1 MKELDRAVAM
11 LNFVERVLM
20 VQEETRLN
28 LLGGHDLLRPV
39 IPQLI
44 QLSIESIMQADIYI
58 QSQNEEK

>member
-44 QLSIESIMQADIYI
+44 QFSIESIM
-58 QSQNEEK
+58 

>member
-20 VQEETRLN
+20 VQEETRLY

-58 QSQNEEK
+58 QSQAEEK